1 MSIHILHPV
10 TCSTAPSLVDVLIL
24 RLLIMLDTD
33 NYFEPDELIIASLG
47 FNIGPFTHFREICDL
62 PFTQR
67 VEFFLDCGF
76 CFVRVIPRITGV
88 KDLHDTSEHFLDMYR
103 SDGSSPRVLFE
114 RYCRLFQF

>member
-62 PFTQR
+62 PRNALSSFSIAA
-67 VEFFLDCGF
+67 FAL
-76 CFVRVIPRITGV
+76 
-88 KDLHDTSEHFLDMYR
+88 SE
-103 SDGSSPRVLFE
+103 
-114 RYCRLFQF
+114 